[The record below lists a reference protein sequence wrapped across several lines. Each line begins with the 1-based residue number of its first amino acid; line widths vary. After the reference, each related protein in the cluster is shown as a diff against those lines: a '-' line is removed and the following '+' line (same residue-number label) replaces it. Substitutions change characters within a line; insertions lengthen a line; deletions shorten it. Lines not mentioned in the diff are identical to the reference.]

1 MSASAPACPQCA
13 APLRTVDAA
22 RLDCARC
29 GAVVLLDGAPTRAVP
44 WFLAATGAVCV
55 LFLVPAPA
63 LLIAMFATRAADLP
77 MPVESPVVDERPAP
91 VSSPMAAS
99 FAREPDFLED
109 ADAMAA
115 LPSRIFAAT
124 DAFSGRVQH
133 LIVDRTPVAVALVQV
148 GPGAVDSVVFSFG
161 QVVHATVP
169 LDADA
174 QARLPGEVFPLTP
187 VQLAAVPA
195 LVDRVEAA
203 GPPGVRVERA
213 MFTAVGP
220 GPRLELERS
229 HPREVLPTLTFD
241 LDGRPLE

>member
-1 MSASAPACPQCA
+1 MSGSGPACPQCG

-29 GAVVLLDGAPTRAVP
+29 GAVVLLDGAPSRTVP
-44 WFLAATGAVCV
+44 WFLAAIGVV
-55 LFLVPAPA
+55 GGLLVMPA
-63 LLIAMFATRAADLP
+63 LLVAVFATRAADV
-77 MPVESPVVDERPAP
+77 PVPVKSPVVDERPAP

-124 DAFSGRVQH
+124 DAFSGQVQH

-174 QARLPGEVFPLTP
+174 QARLPAEVFPLTP
-187 VQLAAVPA
+187 DQLAAVPA

-229 HPREVLPTLTFD
+229 HPREVLPALTFD